1 VTLNADRLN
10 SLETGIGYGTDTGAR
25 IRSQYRRAIVNKY
38 GHAFDANIELS
49 QIRQSIDGRY
59 SIPYKH
65 PLNDY
70 INLVGGY
77 EREERDDIGPD
88 INLLVESA
96 VIGGER
102 IIKNPLGDWQHTMG
116 FRYRLDRLTKKVM
129 SMLTNYLMHLKFQ
142 VLIQNKSHCY
152 SVMRHRKRMQTLG

>member
-1 VTLNADRLN
+1 MPLAHDHDDEEEERQKLEEQTRIEKKIPVVVTLNADRLN
-10 SLETGIGYGTDTGAR
+10 SLETGIGYGTDTGPR

-70 INLVGGY
+70 FNLVGGY

-88 INLLVESA
+88 INLWL
-96 VIGGER
+96 
-102 IIKNPLGDWQHTMG
+102 NQQL
-116 FRYRLDRLTKKVM
+116 
-129 SMLTNYLMHLKFQ
+129 
-142 VLIQNKSHCY
+142 
-152 SVMRHRKRMQTLG
+152 